1 MKKDDVHKILSF
13 LSGAAV
19 VLSLGGAVIAC
30 IDHYFLIGACTAFT
44 AGVALFTI
52 VKEWNR
58 G

>member
-13 LSGAAV
+13 LSGAAA

-30 IDHYFLIGACTAFT
+30 LNHYYLIGACTAFT

>member
-1 MKKDDVHKILSF
+1 MKRDDVHKILCF
-13 LSGAAV
+13 LSGTAA

-30 IDHYFLIGACTAFT
+30 LDHYYLIGACTAFT
-44 AGVALFTI
+44 AGLAFFTI